1 MIGDQVSDS
10 QAQPSMFRVR
20 LDGWGFLR
28 ALILLFS
35 SIIGIAALY
44 SVWAWFLG

>member
-1 MIGDQVSDS
+1 MIGNEMTDS
-10 QAQPSMFRVR
+10 QAQPSVFRVR
-20 LDGWGFLR
+20 FDGWGFLR

-44 SVWAWFLG
+44 SVWAWVLG

>member
-1 MIGDQVSDS
+1 MIGDQITDS
-10 QAQPSMFRVR
+10 QAQLTVFRVR
-20 LDGWGFLR
+20 FDGWGFLR

-44 SVWAWFLG
+44 SVWAFILG

>member
-20 LDGWGFLR
+20 FDGWGFLR

-35 SIIGIAALY
+35 GIIGIAALY